1 MIIDI
6 RNEDERQ
13 EMLRALRLLKKYPLP
28 NVPSMDFQEEQLKS
42 NKLSVRSK
50 EVVY

>member
-13 EMLRALRLLKKYPLP
+13 EMLRALRLLEKYPLP
-28 NVPSMDFQEEQLKS
+28 NVLSMEFQKEQLKS
-42 NKLSVRSK
+42 NKLSVR
-50 EVVY
+50 EFEE